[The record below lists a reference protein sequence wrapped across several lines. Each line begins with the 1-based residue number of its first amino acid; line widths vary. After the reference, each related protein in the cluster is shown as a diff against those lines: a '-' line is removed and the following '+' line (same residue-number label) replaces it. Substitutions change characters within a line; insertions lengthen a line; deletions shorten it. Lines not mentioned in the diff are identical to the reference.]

1 MKNAKVFLNR
11 KVLLAFG
18 MIVFTA
24 AAVAGVT
31 GAFFSDTETSAD
43 NVFQADT
50 LDLEVGIDSSSTI
63 GNLSL
68 ASLDGNEALF
78 NFQGLI
84 PGESDGGFFKLR
96 ANQDAWACMAAE
108 VTSTPENDRLD
119 PETDAGDVTPNI
131 GELQNFLQLATWI
144 DADEDG
150 VYDSGEAGLQ
160 VADITDFDGAWMT
173 LMDSTNVLNLD
184 DNVRGEVGFQYCFG
198 TFVDPLDP
206 AAGCDGSNPDT
217 NQAQT
222 DGVEM
227 TMKFIG
233 MQFANNPNF
242 SCGSLNPTIAPQVVL
257 GAADMTSAAGARFRS
272 FNNTGGEEVYAG
284 LHDLGSAAGRV
295 AQNLSWTKPGTHDVT
310 IEYDADTDTIFTTV
324 GTNPTISKSL
334 AGAACTTWDTAQ
346 LAVVNRDTGTTVNLN
361 NVDLGGFALGGFS
374 GGTGGDSVDDW
385 QNWTIT
391 GFDFTSDFTMTA
403 ELELDGAFGNSQELS
418 KVEFLMGCSA

>member
-1 MKNAKVFLNR
+1 M
-11 KVLLAFG
+11 LAFG

-31 GAFFSDTETSAD
+31 GAFFSDTETSVD

-50 LDLEVGIDSSSTI
+50 LDLEVGIDSDSTI

-84 PGESDGGFFKLR
+84 PGASDGGFFKLR

-108 VTSTPENDRLD
+108 VTGTPENDRLD

-150 VYDSGEAGLQ
+150 EYDSGEAGLQ
-160 VADITDFDGAWMT
+160 IANVTDFDGSWMT
-173 LMDSTNVLNLD
+173 LMDSTNGLNLD

-206 AAGCDGSNPDT
+206 AAGCDGSAPDT

-233 MQFANNPNF
+233 MQFANNPSF
-242 SCGSLNPTIAPQVVL
+242 SCGSLNPVTPPQVVL
-257 GAADMTSAAGARFRS
+257 GVADMTSAAGARFRS

-295 AQNLSWTKPGTHDVT
+295 AQNLSWTKPGTHNVT
-310 IEYDADTDTIFTTV
+310 VEYDADTDTLFTTV

-346 LAVVNRDTGTTVNLN
+346 LAVVNRDAGTTVNLN
-361 NVDLGGFALGGFS
+361 NVNLGGFALGSFS

-403 ELELDGAFGNSQELS
+403 ELELDGTFGSSQELS
-418 KVEFLMGCSA
+418 KVEFLMGCSV